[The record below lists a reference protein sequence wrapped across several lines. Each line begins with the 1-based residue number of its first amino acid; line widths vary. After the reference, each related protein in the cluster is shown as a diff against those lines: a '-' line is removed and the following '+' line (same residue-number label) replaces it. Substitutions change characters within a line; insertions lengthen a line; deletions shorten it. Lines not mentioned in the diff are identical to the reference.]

1 MELDFIEDMFDG
13 IARRY
18 DLLNRLL
25 SLRQDVF
32 WRRSMISALD
42 IAGPAAV
49 LDVACGTGDVI
60 IELIRRHPD
69 LRQIIGLDFSMRM
82 LHIARHKIK
91 TLGYQKNVT
100 LVAGN
105 GLSLPIAP
113 GSMDAVTIAFG
124 IRNIMDRK
132 SALAGFYNCLK
143 PGGKLAVLEL
153 TTPEQ
158 RFFNTICL
166 LYFNTILPRIGS
178 LLSKNL
184 GAYHYLPASV
194 IAFPRSAA
202 FAALM
207 RQVGFTDIRWKKM
220 TMGICTLHLGVKP
233 LYPKRSD
240 P

>member
-1 MELDFIEDMFDG
+1 MELDFIEGMFDR

-25 SLRQDVF
+25 SLRQDLY
-32 WRRSMISALD
+32 WRKTMISSLD
-42 IAGPAAV
+42 IRGPAAV

-60 IELIRRHPD
+60 IEMVSRHPD
-69 LRQIIGLDFSMRM
+69 IGPIIGLDFSMQM
-82 LHIARHKIK
+82 LAIARHKLK
-91 TLGYQKNVT
+91 ALGYRKNVT

-124 IRNIMDRK
+124 IRNIMDRRA
-132 SALAGFYNCLK
+132 ALAGFYRCLK

-158 RFFNTICL
+158 RFFNRIYL

-184 GAYHYLPASV
+184 GAYQYLPASV
-194 IAFPRSAA
+194 IAFPRPAA

-207 RQVGFTDIRWKKM
+207 RAAGFTDIRWKKM
-220 TMGICTLHLGVKP
+220 TLGICTLHLGVKP
-233 LYPKRSD
+233 H
-240 P
+240 

>member
-1 MELDFIEDMFDG
+1 MELDFIEGMFDR

-25 SLRQDVF
+25 SLRQDLY
-32 WRRSMISALD
+32 WRKTMISSLA
-42 IAGPAAV
+42 IRGPAAV

-60 IELIRRHPD
+60 IEMIRRHPD
-69 LRQIIGLDFSMRM
+69 IGQIIGLDFSMQM
-82 LHIARHKIK
+82 LAIARHKLK
-91 TLGYQKNVT
+91 ALGYRKNVM

-105 GLSLPIAP
+105 GLSLPIAA

-124 IRNIMDRK
+124 IRNIMDRQA
-132 SALAGFYNCLK
+132 ALAGFYSCLK

-158 RFFNTICL
+158 RFLNRIYL

-184 GAYHYLPASV
+184 GAYQYLPASV
-194 IAFPRSAA
+194 IAFPRPAA
-202 FAALM
+202 FATLM
-207 RQVGFTDIRWKKM
+207 RTAGFTDIRWKKM
-220 TMGICTLHLGVKP
+220 TLGICTLHLGVKP
-233 LYPKRSD
+233 L
-240 P
+240 

>member
-1 MELDFIEDMFDG
+1 MELDFIEDMFNG

-25 SLRQDVF
+25 SLRQDVY
-32 WRRSMISALD
+32 WRRAMISALELR
-42 IAGPAAV
+42 GPAVV

-69 LRQIIGLDFSMRM
+69 LRQVVGLDFSMQM
-82 LHIARHKIK
+82 LNIASHKIK
-91 TLGYQKNVT
+91 ALGYQKNVT

-124 IRNIMDRK
+124 IRNIMDRM
-132 SALAGFYNCLK
+132 SALAGFYDCLK

-153 TTPEQ
+153 TTPEH
-158 RFFNTICL
+158 RFFNRIYL

-178 LLSKNL
+178 LLSKNI
-184 GAYHYLPASV
+184 GAYQYLPASV
-194 IAFPRSAA
+194 IAFPRPAA
-202 FAALM
+202 FAALIKTA
-207 RQVGFTDIRWKKM
+207 GFTDIRWRQM
-220 TMGICTLHLGVKP
+220 TLGICTLHLGVKP
-233 LYPKRSD
+233 I
-240 P
+240 